1 MSEPLYSTSPAS
13 RSESIFFDP
22 IPDENWV
29 FPNNPKSQA
38 RSGGKGEGYGSFTF
52 LDSSLYT
59 GYSKNYLRDG
69 TGKMEY
75 INGIQHGNPR
85 YILDSPSEY
94 KIQYEKTLKDRLH
107 SIVDCKGYYIGSF
120 KKDMKHGF
128 GKLKL
133 WNSDEEEYYVGY
145 WKGNYLDG
153 YGKHIKN
160 GILVDGGIWKLGI
173 LIKSEKIKIKARINI
188 KSPFKQFLVEY
199 EVLNYEPVLC
209 LMELISRKEHIDI
222 SSLMIYCSGI
232 LLSRGLP
239 LKLSDYRPGDTFDVV
254 VSEVPHF
261 RILAYMHGLFNPI
274 TYNEIALHFD
284 AVNEW
289 IKKYM
294 EIEHIKTIQQ
304 AWDILDHNSNRTFID
319 TWVIILYNL
328 IFDSGFRFISD
339 HTLDY
344 IINSILIDYYGYE
357 GNEISI
363 QEIKNCIMKVYYS
376 NSSRIHKTSEKKQDK
391 APVKIR
397 QHYTPFSFWFDFQ
410 YTLDKINMLGVID
423 LVYVKQIFSLDF
435 IPYIHT
441 PDNFWSLHNISK
453 AFPDKLVGLIY
464 DKKVEGSVS
473 IGYEYF
479 NIIGYASSGV
489 FKGAIVKYFKNG
501 EKIIGHVKKKLLD
514 GLVTIKHE
522 SQNFTEYKNPP
533 SSTVLTYNKG
543 IPSLDNSV
551 RIIYKNGDEEE
562 GLFSS
567 KFFESSSYKR
577 RILLNGVKKIGNLRC
592 SGNFEFKTGN
602 MVEGWAQYAL
612 DDYDIETFDADFDY
626 KDCVI
631 SLEEIAKGKYPHE
644 NVYEGKWKNGVLMEG
659 SIEKSGLTIY
669 VKKGTVK
676 KEQEKT
682 VLMRTPSTPFQ
693 EKLHEKLHQLDERRK
708 ELQKVNERRI
718 NVLHLNQS
726 PPLYRKSLSDK
737 YRHLVNKVQS
747 SLKVPFQVLFQQGRT
762 NLSRRKQFMRRLYHD
777 EPYHKQLL
785 EIILRIMKLYYND
798 RKNIV
803 TSIYERLKELD
814 SKTLRSK
821 DVLPTIMKSL
831 FDDGL
836 LREPEMEEIN
846 TIYSPY
852 DRKESLVGLIYAMA
866 PEKLFLGSD
875 LGSKI
880 KDKAFFLD
888 KLTPLI
894 DGVIKEILDTFGNSL
909 PIQVLKPDQVLVE
922 EKQDE
927 DAMVYFQQQKY
938 QQEQRQQQQV
948 QTGKAQVSINVC
960 SWNISYLD
968 IIKSNQQM
976 LSSIKLLEHIAFDSS
991 FILLQETPFDPVQ
1004 FESFANLLDK
1014 TVFISLK
1021 SFDRAVVQPYRNV
1034 PGMTSQLHGM
1044 TIMVNKHNWEIVQRK
1059 KPQSY
1064 LLKPSVSNIQ
1074 GIQRATQPV
1083 ISSMPAKLFLSEP
1096 EIMAE
1101 QDLNRRAEWYSEDHM
1116 KDDKHEPHLF
1126 AKLSTL
1132 SGLFRS
1138 KIYPSFYMIVMNI
1151 HVRRTGYNPNYRKRL
1166 LRDINKQISL
1176 YKEYL
1181 ERIKGS
1187 SFEILIGGDFNLKDD
1202 YILTEILNGITAL
1215 QGGSVIMNPFPL
1227 SEPSIDAFLISK
1239 CATAAPEY
1247 IQPAWQQAQRQ
1258 LLEGG
1263 GGGGGGG
1270 LFPRGGHTPFKILLE
1285 FPYTGCT
1292 SQDLR
1297 QHPHVV

>member
-1 MSEPLYSTSPAS
+1 M
-13 RSESIFFDP
+13 
-22 IPDENWV
+22 
-29 FPNNPKSQA
+29 
-38 RSGGKGEGYGSFTF
+38 
-52 LDSSLYT
+52 
-59 GYSKNYLRDG
+59 
-69 TGKMEY
+69 
-75 INGIQHGNPR
+75 
-85 YILDSPSEY
+85 
-94 KIQYEKTLKDRLH
+94 
-107 SIVDCKGYYIGSF
+107 
-120 KKDMKHGF
+120 
-128 GKLKL
+128 
-133 WNSDEEEYYVGY
+133 
-145 WKGNYLDG
+145 
-153 YGKHIKN
+153 
-160 GILVDGGIWKLGI
+160 LG
-173 LIKSEKIKIKARINI
+173 LI
-188 KSPFKQFLVEY
+188 
-199 EVLNYEPVLC
+199 C
-209 LMELISRKEHIDI
+209 
-222 SSLMIYCSGI
+222 
-232 LLSRGLP
+232 
-239 LKLSDYRPGDTFDVV
+239 
-254 VSEVPHF
+254 
-261 RILAYMHGLFNPI
+261 
-274 TYNEIALHFD
+274 
-284 AVNEW
+284 
-289 IKKYM
+289 
-294 EIEHIKTIQQ
+294 
-304 AWDILDHNSNRTFID
+304 
-319 TWVIILYNL
+319 
-328 IFDSGFRFISD
+328 
-339 HTLDY
+339 LDY
-344 IINSILIDYYGYE
+344 VRQLLGDIN
-357 GNEISI
+357 
-363 QEIKNCIMKVYYS
+363 
-376 NSSRIHKTSEKKQDK
+376 
-391 APVKIR
+391 
-397 QHYTPFSFWFDFQ
+397 
-410 YTLDKINMLGVID
+410 
-423 LVYVKQIFSLDF
+423 F

-441 PDNFWSLHNISK
+441 SDNFWPLHTLPTADS
-453 AFPDKLVGLIY
+453 PDKLIGLIY

-473 IGYEYF
+473 IYYGGHYCITG
-479 NIIGYASSGV
+479 NASNGV
-489 FKGAIVKYFKNG
+489 FKGGIVKQFLNG
-501 EKIIGHVKKKLLD
+501 EKIMGHVKKKLLD
-514 GLVTIKHE
+514 GLVTMNHE
-522 SQNFTEYKNPP
+522 SQNFREYKNPP
-533 SSTVLTYNKG
+533 ISTVLTYNKG
-543 IPSLDNSV
+543 LPSLDKSV
-551 RIIYKNGDEEE
+551 RIVYKNGDEEE
-562 GLFSS
+562 GFFSS
-567 KFFESSSYKR
+567 KFFESSNYKR

-592 SGNFEFKTGN
+592 SGRFEFKTGN
-602 MVEGWAQYAL
+602 MVEGWAQY
-612 DDYDIETFDADFDY
+612 DSDIETFDADFDY

-676 KEQEKT
+676 KEEG
-682 VLMRTPSTPFQ
+682 VLMRTPFQ

-747 SLKVPFQVLFQQGRT
+747 SLKVPFQVLFQQGKT

-785 EIILRIMKLYYND
+785 EITLRIMKLYYND

-852 DRKESLVGLIYAMA
+852 DRKESLVDLIYAMA

-880 KDKAFFLD
+880 KDKASFLD

-894 DGVIKEILDTFGNSL
+894 DGVIKEILDTFGNSI

-927 DAMVYFQQQKY
+927 DAMVYFQQQK
-938 QQEQRQQQQV
+938 QEQRQQQQV

-968 IIKSNQQM
+968 IKSNQQM

-1014 TVFISLK
+1014 TEFISLK
-1021 SFDRAVVQPYRNV
+1021 SFDRAVVQPYLNV
-1034 PGMTSQLHGM
+1034 PGMTKQLHGM

-1064 LLKPSVSNIQ
+1064 SLTPSVSN
-1074 GIQRATQPV
+1074 IQRATQPV

-1181 ERIKGS
+1181 ERIKAS

-1285 FPYTGCT
+1285 FPLNTGCT
-1292 SQDLR
+1292 RISSQDLR